1 MKSRNLTQII
11 LRNDPINRRMQGFS
25 FQIDEDKNWSSRCDF
40 FLLLRSNFDFKH
52 SLDAEMH
59 QEYSESNGS
68 RNDALNKENLMSDH
82 VRFFPSRRTSFKETI
97 FYRGRWMKRSITIYD
112 RDQAAFRESSLPL
125 DDRPI
130 ISERLRCEF
139 IL

>member
-1 MKSRNLTQII
+1 MKSCNLTQIS
-11 LRNDPINRRMQGFS
+11 LPNDPTNRRMQGFS

-68 RNDALNKENLMSDH
+68 RNDALNNENLMIDH
-82 VRFFPSRRTSFKETI
+82 GQFLHREEMHLKETNL
-97 FYRGRWMKRSITIYD
+97 GS
-112 RDQAAFRESSLPL
+112 AGG
-125 DDRPI
+125 
-130 ISERLRCEF
+130 
-139 IL
+139 